1 MAIRKI
7 IILYGGE
14 SSERSVSL
22 ESGKYVFQS
31 VQNLGYEAELID
43 YPKEFSPDKILEKDF
58 IFIALHGH
66 DGESGELQ
74 KFLEQN
80 KISYSGSSYEA
91 CKSTWN
97 KDTFKKILRE
107 NKIPTPNW
115 ISIPSLHGYKGDL
128 DDPIFDE
135 IRPFNEIFLKP
146 AEDGSS
152 IDVFKLSTNNDLN
165 KAITNCLNSKRQF
178 IFEESIDFKELTV
191 PILNGKCLP
200 PVEIITNESFYNFN
214 AKYVNDD
221 TQLNEFM
228 ISNKK
233 KIELEQI
240 CLKTLNIVKARGWL
254 RVDLMQDHNQNFYVL
269 EVNTVP
275 GMTSHS
281 LFPKSAES
289 IGISYDELVDRILNA
304 KN

>member
-1 MAIRKI
+1 MAIRKVI
-7 IILYGGE
+7 VLYGGE

-22 ESGKYVFQS
+22 ESGKHVFQS
-31 VQNLGYEAELID
+31 AKDLGYEAELID
-43 YPKEFSPDKILEKDF
+43 YPSEFSIDKILENDF
-58 IFIALHGH
+58 IFIALHGY
-66 DGESGELQ
+66 DGESGDLQ
-74 KFLEQN
+74 KFLQQN
-80 KISYSGSSYEA
+80 KILYSGSGYEA
-91 CKSTWN
+91 CKNTWN

-115 ISIPSLHGYKGDL
+115 ISIPCLHEYNSDL
-128 DDPIFDE
+128 DDPIFDKL
-135 IRPFNEIFLKP
+135 RPFNEIFLKP

-152 IDVFKLSTNNDLN
+152 IDVFKLSNNDDLK
-165 KAITNCLNSKRQF
+165 KAIKNSLNSQRQF

-200 PVEIITNESFYNFN
+200 PVEIVTNESFYNFN
-214 AKYVNDD
+214 AKYVNED
-221 TQLNEFM
+221 TQLSEFM

-233 KIELEQI
+233 KTELENI
-240 CLKTLNIVKARGWL
+240 CLKTLDIFQATGWL
-254 RVDLMQDHNQNFYVL
+254 RVDLMQDNNQNFYVL

-289 IGISYDELVDRILNA
+289 IGISYDELVNRILNA